1 MKTKNTLQ
9 HILILL
15 IGVNLPGCAYP
26 PKISGFRPV
35 YPEMVVTPKSLM
47 TWIEVDSLTPT
58 LRWQPYPGEHQDALD
73 SEAVPFILEDLAE
86 ISDKQYDLF
95 IAEIQEDMSLTPT
108 YEAERLSQPYH
119 TVEKALKP
127 DAKFIWSIR
136 ARYKINGQARLSEW
150 SKSNMPFL
158 FYRFKT
164 PAE

>member
-1 MKTKNTLQ
+1 MNIQYTFQ
-9 HILILL
+9 RVLILL

-73 SEAVPFILEDLAE
+73 SEAVPFISEDLAE
-86 ISDKQYDLF
+86 ISDKQYDLL
-95 IAEIQEDMSLTPT
+95 ITEIQEDMTLTPT

-119 TVEKALKP
+119 H
-127 DAKFIWSIR
+127 R
-136 ARYKINGQARLSEW
+136 
-150 SKSNMPFL
+150 
-158 FYRFKT
+158 
-164 PAE
+164 